1 MLLVLE
7 RLSMFYI
14 FLLLGWILG
23 KSKKELLSQ
32 TGVIS
37 FLLVNLLLPCKIFS
51 NFSKNFTT
59 EYFLY
64 NWQSLAFSLGLLL
77 LLHIFCRLPA
87 KALTKDPYERK
98 VYEYS
103 VVISNYAYLGYPLA
117 EAIFGSQG
125 MTDLILFC
133 IPFAVYTN
141 TYGYVKLSG
150 GEKSIKK
157 LFNPITISIFLG
169 AAFGL
174 LQIPMPNVFSQPISA
189 AAACVGP
196 LSMLLTGMT
205 LSAMAPKNLIR
216 DYKAYLFVALRLV
229 GIPLVVFAS
238 CKLLGLHQTLPSA
251 LFMAA
256 MPTGLNPIIFAKNAG
271 KSPELGAKLAFI
283 SHLASILTLP
293 MWLALVT

>member
-7 RLSMFYI
+7 RLSTFYI
-14 FLLLGWILG
+14 FLLLGWLLG
-23 KSKKELLSQ
+23 KGKKGLVTQ
-32 TGVIS
+32 TGGIS

-77 LLHIFCRLPA
+77 LLHILCRFPA
-87 KALTKDPYERK
+87 RALTKEPYERK

-150 GEKSIKK
+150 GKGSIKK
-157 LFNPITISIFLG
+157 LFNPITISIFVG

-174 LQIPMPNVFSQPISA
+174 LQIPIPNIVSQPISS

-205 LSAMAPKNLIR
+205 LSAMSPKNLVK
-216 DYKAYLFVALRLV
+216 DVKAYLFVALRLV
-229 GIPLVVFAS
+229 GIPAVVFAL
-238 CKLLGLHQTLPSA
+238 CKLLGLNHTLPSA

-256 MPTGLNPIIFAKNAG
+256 MPTGLNPIIFAKNG
-271 KSPELGAKLAFI
+271 GQSPELGAKLAFL
-283 SHLASILTLP
+283 SHLASIITLP
-293 MWLALVT
+293 LWMALV